1 MNELLT
7 FDGGVF
13 SNVRIVKDGGCKWY
27 VANDICDAL
36 GIKRGRNA
44 MARLDDDE
52 HTTVTVETSGGK
64 QKVNAVSEAG
74 VYRLIL
80 GSRKEFSQKYQR
92 WIAHDVL
99 PTISRD
105 GRYELRLNERIDGL
119 ERMLKESGIVKP
131 YINPSYTFE
140 NLKTRFIS
148 FFSPESKTPSSLPTS
163 KNVFISSSVNE
174 TLLLS
179 FFMPKSER
187 QKREIAV
194 KIATNGVMTKTSA
207 LMIPLTAKAK
217 LSGYRVVMHFGV
229 ISPKT
234 RSKSV
239 TTPVAAATPALPKS
253 SNASIVMMTESAML
267 TSSFETRSV
276 FKSRSL
282 SSSSLEVRIARLLPL
297 SRKKRTRSL
306 FDARNA
312 LSLAENKADKRTKI
326 IADMIKRA
334 IVLFV

>member
-13 SNVRIVKDGGCKWY
+13 SHVRVVKDGGCKWY

-64 QKVNAVSEAG
+64 QRVNAVSEAG

-140 NLKTRFIS
+140 NLKTRFIAAVPGS
-148 FFSPESKTPSSLPTS
+148 RARDFYDALGEWYGIRVPYARNLHITVKDWLLQHIPLEVMQEFVVGVETHTIVRSRAGYWVSLNGVFTNDTEWERTKHEFDDACAYCGAKNTPLIAEHVIAKSELSKKAPGRTSCRPVRGAMAARRRIRGSRGIRSRSSSTTSGSIVSRITSTSITS
-163 KNVFISSSVNE
+163 KGRDNRGKCNE
-174 TLLLS
+174 ANLRRQAAE
-179 FFMPKSER
+179 ER
-187 QKREIAV
+187 W
-194 KIATNGVMTKTSA
+194 
-207 LMIPLTAKAK
+207 
-217 LSGYRVVMHFGV
+217 
-229 ISPKT
+229 
-234 RSKSV
+234 
-239 TTPVAAATPALPKS
+239 
-253 SNASIVMMTESAML
+253 
-267 TSSFETRSV
+267 
-276 FKSRSL
+276 
-282 SSSSLEVRIARLLPL
+282 
-297 SRKKRTRSL
+297 
-306 FDARNA
+306 
-312 LSLAENKADKRTKI
+312 
-326 IADMIKRA
+326 
-334 IVLFV
+334 

>member
-1 MNELLT
+1 MTSAGQTRKFSSTRRGNYLNELLT

-140 NLKTRFIS
+140 NLKTRFIAAVPGS
-148 FFSPESKTPSSLPTS
+148 RARDFYDALGEWYGIRVPYARNLHITVKDWLLQHIPLEVMQEFVVGVETHTIVRSRAGYWVSLNGVFTNDTEWERTKHEFDDACAYCGAKDTPLIAEH
-163 KNVFISSSVNE
+163 VIA
-174 TLLLS
+174 
-179 FFMPKSER
+179 KSELSKKAPGR
-187 QKREIAV
+187 VDLVENIVPTCARCNGSKETNPWKPWYKKQKFFDNKR
-194 KIATNGVMTKTSA
+194 
-207 LMIPLTAKAK
+207 L
-217 LSGYRVVMHFGV
+217 H
-229 ISPKT
+229 
-234 RSKSV
+234 
-239 TTPVAAATPALPKS
+239 
-253 SNASIVMMTESAML
+253 
-267 TSSFETRSV
+267 
-276 FKSRSL
+276 
-282 SSSSLEVRIARLLPL
+282 RIENHIN
-297 SRKKRTRSL
+297 KYHIEGKR
-306 FDARNA
+306 
-312 LSLAENKADKRTKI
+312 
-326 IADMIKRA
+326 
-334 IVLFV
+334 